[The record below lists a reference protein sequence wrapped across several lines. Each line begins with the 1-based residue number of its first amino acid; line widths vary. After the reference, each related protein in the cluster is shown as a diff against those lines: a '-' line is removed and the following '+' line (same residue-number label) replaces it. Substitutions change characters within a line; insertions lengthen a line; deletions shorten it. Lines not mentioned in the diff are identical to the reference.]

1 MMQPVDKRIGAR
13 FAAVA
18 MSALT
23 LIAVSGCALQRH
35 QETLQ
40 VLRDVTA
47 GTGDSRLKQK
57 TLHPSRATVVY
68 TIDGRPHAGDLY
80 LPGDLAVDAG
90 IVLVPGA
97 VPEGKDQPN
106 LVQFAHTLARARFA
120 VMVPDLTGYRK
131 LKVGPADI
139 REVADAFRY
148 LAARDELPQ
157 GAGVGIGAFSYAV
170 GPAVLAALEED
181 IHEQVHFIFGIGGYY
196 DMRKSIRFVTTG
208 YYEHKG
214 KLHHL
219 PASEYGKLVFARSVM
234 DHLDDPR
241 DRDIIDAMVE
251 ARLADRHADLS
262 GLAEELGPEG
272 RTVHDL
278 LMNTDPARTFDLI
291 AALPARVQA
300 IVTALTLH
308 DKDLSRLR
316 ARLILVH
323 GRNDLLIPFPES
335 AALAAAA
342 PSPAHLFIL
351 NHILGHVDLS
361 PSHMLT
367 WRFWTRE
374 LPDAWRLFRAADLLM
389 KQREI
394 PRGAPTSQSGV
405 PASAGAKPGFSSG
418 MQYAERT
425 VFAQTAV
432 PVRDHLALADFG
444 HSCIQARWRPSPD
457 TCDRTGAR
465 FSSAAPDAYGSIER

>member
-1 MMQPVDKRIGAR
+1 MMRQVDKRFGAR
-13 FAAVA
+13 FTAVA
-18 MSALT
+18 MSALI
-23 LIAVSGCALQRH
+23 LIPVSGCALQRH
-35 QETLQ
+35 QDTLQ
-40 VLRDVTA
+40 VLGDITA

-57 TLHPSRATVVY
+57 TLHPSRETVRY
-68 TIDGRPHAGDLY
+68 SIDSRPHAGDLY
-80 LPGDLAVDAG
+80 LPGNLAADAG

-97 VPEGKDQPN
+97 VPEGKDHPS
-106 LVQFAHTLARARFA
+106 LVQLAYTLARARFA
-120 VMVPDLTGYRK
+120 VFVPDLTGYRK

-148 LAARDELPQ
+148 LAARDELPEQ
-157 GAGVGIGAFSYAV
+157 AGVGIGAFSYAV

-181 IHEQVHFIFGIGGYY
+181 IREQVQFILGIGGYY
-196 DMRKSIRFVTTG
+196 DMRKSIRFITTG

-214 KLHHL
+214 KLRHL
-219 PASEYGKLVFARSVM
+219 QASEYGKLVFARSVM
-234 DHLDDPR
+234 DQLDDPA
-241 DRDIIDAMVE
+241 DRNIIDAMVE
-251 ARLADRHADLS
+251 ARLADQHADLS

-278 LMNTDPARTFDLI
+278 LVNTDPTRTFDLI
-291 AALPARVQA
+291 AGLPARVQA
-300 IVTALTLH
+300 IVAALSVH

-342 PSPAHLFIL
+342 PRARLFIL

-374 LPDAWRLFRAADLLM
+374 LPDAWRLYRAAGLLM

-394 PRGAPTSQSGV
+394 PCGARTSQPGI
-405 PASAGAKPGFSSG
+405 PPSAEVKPGCSTG
-418 MQYAERT
+418 TQYAERT
-425 VFAQTAV
+425 VFPQPAV
-432 PVRDHLALADFG
+432 PVRDHLASADFD
-444 HSCIQARWRPSPD
+444 HSFTQARWRPSPD
-457 TCDRTGAR
+457 TCEPHGRLDFVCRVR
-465 FSSAAPDAYGSIER
+465 YVWID